1 MSSSYLWLY
10 LQGRKLALRVCLACN
25 LAVTVAG
32 VIHEHAC
39 RPPMRRPYAVQRVV
53 AAIYDYLIGPNS
65 CVGRG

>member
-1 MSSSYLWLY
+1 VALSSGEKARAASLSR
-10 LQGRKLALRVCLACN
+10 LQPR
-25 LAVTVAG
+25 VTVAG

-39 RPPMRRPYAVQRVV
+39 RPPMRRPNAVQRVV